1 MMMRPAVAS
10 DAAAIWSIMEPTI
23 RGGESYALPKE
34 WTRDEALAY
43 WFSPGHTA
51 FVAAED
57 DGSIVGTYYIR
68 ANQRGG
74 GQHVANC
81 AFMTAAA
88 ASGRGV
94 GAAMCRHALEYAAAT
109 SFRAMQFNFVVS
121 TNTRAVALWQRLGFD
136 IVGRLPGAFDHPTLG
151 PVDALVMYRKL

>member
-1 MMMRPAVAS
+1 MMVRPAVAS
-10 DAAAIWSIMEPTI
+10 DGAAIWGILEPTI
-23 RGGESYALPKE
+23 CTGETYALPKE

-43 WFSPGHTA
+43 WFSPGHTV
-51 FVAAED
+51 FVAAD
-57 DGSIVGTYYIR
+57 HNGSIVGTYYMR

-74 GQHVANC
+74 GRRVANC
-81 AFMTAAA
+81 AFMTAPA

-94 GAAMCRHALEYAAAT
+94 GAAMGHHALDYAAAAG
-109 SFRAMQFNFVVS
+109 FRAMQFNFVVS

-136 IVGRLPGAFDHPTLG
+136 IVGRLPDAFDHPTLG